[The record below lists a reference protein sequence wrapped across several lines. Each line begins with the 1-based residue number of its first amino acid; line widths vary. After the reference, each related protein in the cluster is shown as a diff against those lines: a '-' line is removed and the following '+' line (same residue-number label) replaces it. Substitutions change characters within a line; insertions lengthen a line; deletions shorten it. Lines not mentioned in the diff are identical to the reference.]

1 MIKRNTS
8 YCEMG
13 HSVMDSFDLKIR
25 YPHHIDLKDVEQL
38 GALNTIGVL
47 THFDKMGWKQQLS
60 RWLQLDGASPTFTI
74 TDGKTERT
82 IEIVL
87 NTYGS
92 AQELKFI
99 VKTDIPVLVDKKQV
113 FGLIKRQAKEKIH
126 FNQLSLVQVKA
137 YLTAFLKQDTDALAR
152 YYQESKYVV

>member
-1 MIKRNTS
+1 M
-8 YCEMG
+8 
-13 HSVMDSFDLKIR
+13 
-25 YPHHIDLKDVEQL
+25 
-38 GALNTIGVL
+38 
-47 THFDKMGWKQQLS
+47 
-60 RWLQLDGASPTFTI
+60 
-74 TDGKTERT
+74 ERT

-126 FNQLSLVQVKA
+126 FNQSSLVQVKT

-152 YYQESKYVV
+152 YYQESKYMV